1 MISKKNINILLLLS
15 FAYLIQPI
23 DGQQRKFIGGVL
35 LNFNG
40 IEFKGNAVQYWTST
54 NQTTRIDGTLGLSA
68 GLFVKREFAK
78 KIYSTFELRYIRK
91 GSIYEFISPYGTQA
105 FQTVS
110 LKYVEIPLLFGYKFK
125 PYKRTFYL
133 ESGIAFAKLISS
145 KIEENDLTPRMG
157 TPNTKQFKKT
167 DYSWIAS
174 LKFPLIRKWKQN
186 FLFGLRVSRSIVS
199 IHEYYKIYNFD
210 YGIELNYIFN
220 NK

>member
-1 MISKKNINILLLLS
+1 MNNNALSLLLFICSL
-15 FAYLIQPI
+15 
-23 DGQQRKFIGGVL
+23 QQISAQQHKFIGGVL

-40 IEFKGNAVQYWTST
+40 IEFKGNAVQYWTSST
-54 NQTTRIDGTLGLSA
+54 QTTRIDGTLGLSA
-68 GLFVKREFAK
+68 GLFVKREFSK
-78 KIYSTFELRYIRK
+78 KAYSALELRYIRK
-91 GSIYEFISPYGTQA
+91 GSIYEFISQYGTQA

-145 KIEENDLTPRMG
+145 KIEENDLTPRIG
-157 TPNTKQFKKT
+157 TPNTKEFKKT
-167 DYSWIAS
+167 DFSWIAS
-174 LKFPLIRKWKQN
+174 LKFPLIKKWKQN
-186 FLFGLRVSRSIVS
+186 FLFGLRVSRSITS

-220 NK
+220 K